1 MTTENFIMA
10 RGDSQHSL
18 FISNL
23 EYWTNHEAEINEWIE
38 TKLGGR
44 VVHMG
49 MVLQF
54 KTTQDLMMFLLK
66 WS

>member
-1 MTTENFIMA
+1 VTTENFILA
-10 RGDSQHSL
+10 HGDRHHSL
-18 FISNL
+18 FISNPQ
-23 EYWTNHEAEINEWIE
+23 YWSDHELEINEWIE
-38 TKLGGR
+38 TVLGGR

>member
-1 MTTENFIMA
+1 MSEEKFILA
-10 RGDSQHSL
+10 RNDGQHSL
-18 FISNL
+18 FITNPQ
-23 EYWTNHEAEINEWIE
+23 YWVDNEAEIYEWME

-44 VVHMG
+44 VEHKG

-54 KTTQDLMMFLLK
+54 KTTQDLMMFLLR